1 MIWLW
6 LIGFNYLAGAEA
18 PSVVTGRVELRDSRE
33 LSVRKGSDYSGVIV
47 SLEPVRRAA
56 PSGSTPPHARMLQK
70 DKMFQPHLL
79 PVEAGTAVDFPNADP
94 IFHNAFSSY
103 SGQIFDVGLYPPR
116 TSRTVRFTRP
126 GVVRVFCNIHPT
138 MSAVIVVLDT
148 PYFAV
153 TDRQGAYEITVPQGD
168 YIFHVYHE
176 RATEEHLR
184 LLSHPIHVEEGHV
197 DLPVTIISESGYLPS
212 PHKNKYGLDY
222 RATTDDLTVYPG
234 VRK

>member
-6 LIGFNYLAGAEA
+6 LIGFNYLAGGEA
-18 PSVVTGRVELRDSRE
+18 RSFVSGRVELRDSRVA
-33 LSVRKGSDYSGVIV
+33 SVRKDSDYSGVVV
-47 SLEPVRRAA
+47 SLEPVTRL
-56 PSGSTPPHARMLQK
+56 PTPGDALLHARMLQK
-70 DKMFQPHLL
+70 NKTFLPHLL
-79 PVEAGTAVDFPNADP
+79 PVRAGTAIDFPNADP

-103 SGQIFDVGLYPPR
+103 SGQIFDVGLYPPG
-116 TSRTVRFTRP
+116 TSRAVRFTRP

-148 PYFAV
+148 PYFAA
-153 TDRQGAYEITVPQGD
+153 TNRRGEYELTAPPGD

-184 LLSHPIHVEEGHV
+184 LLSHPVHLGEGRV
-197 DLPVTIISESGYLPS
+197 VLPVTVVSESGYLPS

-222 RATTDDLTVYPG
+222 PAAVDDQAVYPG